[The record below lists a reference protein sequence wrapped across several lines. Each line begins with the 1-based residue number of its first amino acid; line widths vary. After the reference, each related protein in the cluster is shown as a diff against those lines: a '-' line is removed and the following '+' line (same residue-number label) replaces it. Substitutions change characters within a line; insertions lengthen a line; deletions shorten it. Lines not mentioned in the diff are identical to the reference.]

1 MADKGVDMTK
11 VGENVKKILN
21 KDSIGGKI
29 IQVVLG
35 LIIVALVYWLAIWIL
50 NSDTLSANNPF
61 DTTIKKQIAI
71 IDGYADSSQVAGN
84 VYNTV
89 VPFAT
94 NSLALIPSPNIK
106 GGAQFTYMVWINIGT
121 NDNSQAGKT
130 IFLRGDAKKYDYI
143 STDKYTNI
151 TNNVTDYVAFCPML
165 QFGINNMD
173 FRVRFN
179 TANNINQELY
189 VSTVTN
195 DNDMYRRNILSLFAK
210 KWFLVTIVFEDN
222 IPINDFENGLS
233 VKFYINEQLYTSA
246 TYPDML
252 KQNNGDFYLF
262 PEGAL
267 NKVMVSNMIYFNYAL
282 GPKEI
287 ANFYMQGPSST
298 SVSSVSSS
306 FIMPVMLSDK
316 NRLDIYNA

>member
-1 MADKGVDMTK
+1 MADNMQK
-11 VGENVKKILN
+11 VGENVKKAFN
-21 KDSIGGKI
+21 KDTTVGKI
-29 IQVVLG
+29 LQVAIG
-35 LIIVALVYWLAIWIL
+35 LIIVGLVYWLSVWIL
-50 NSDTLSANNPF
+50 NSDTIAAKNPF
-61 DTTIKKQIAI
+61 DTNIKKQVAI

-94 NSLALIPSPNIK
+94 NSLSLIPSANIK

-130 IFLRGDAKKYDYI
+130 IFLRGDAKKYEFETTDNFTQI
-143 STDKYTNI
+143 KNTSTDF
-151 TNNVTDYVAFCPML
+151 VAFCPML
-165 QFGINNMD
+165 QFGVNNMD

-179 TANNINQELY
+179 TANNMNQELY

-195 DNDMYRRNILSLFAK
+195 DNDMYRKNLLSLFAK

-222 IPINDFENGLS
+222 TPINDFENGLS

-252 KQNNGDFYLF
+252 KQNIGDFYLF
-262 PEGAL
+262 PDGAL
-267 NKVMVSNMIYFNYAL
+267 NKVMISNMYYFNYAL
-282 GPKEI
+282 GAKEI
-287 ANFYMQGPSST
+287 ESFYMKGPST
-298 SVSSVSSS
+298 TTISSVSSS
-306 FIMPVMLSDK
+306 FVMPMILNDR